1 VVLAVDK
8 LRSDAC
14 ADLAAEYVKRS
25 SRFARVEVKEVR
37 GGGGANTAETRQR
50 EGERLLDALDAAD
63 TVVVCDERGKQRS
76 SEELA
81 AFLGRRMAQGG
92 AGRLVFVI
100 GGGEGLSDAVRARA
114 AEVLSLSRMTL
125 SHELARVIVLEQ
137 IYRALTILANHPYHR
152 A

>member
-1 VVLAVDK
+1 MAVDK
-8 LRSDAC
+8 LRSSAC
-14 ADLAAEYVKRS
+14 AELAAEYARRS
-25 SRFARVEVKEVR
+25 SRFARFETKEVR
-37 GGGGANTAETRQR
+37 GGGGSNAEETRQR
-50 EGERLLDALDAAD
+50 EGERLLGAIEPAD
-63 TVVVCDERGKQRS
+63 TVVVCDERGRQKS

-81 AFLGRRMAQGG
+81 AFLGKRMSQGG

-125 SHELARVIVLEQ
+125 SHELARVVMMEQ

>member
-1 VVLAVDK
+1 MAVDK
-8 LRSDAC
+8 LRSGAC
-14 ADLAAEYVKRS
+14 AELAAEYAKRS
-25 SRFARVEVKEVR
+25 GRFARVEMKEVR
-37 GGGGANTAETRQR
+37 GGGGANAAETRQR
-50 EGERLLDALDAAD
+50 EGERLLEALEHAD
-63 TVVVCDERGKQRS
+63 FVVVCDERGKQRS

-81 AFLGRRMAQGG
+81 NLLGKRMAQGG

-100 GGGEGLSDAVRARA
+100 GGGEGLSDEVRARA

-125 SHELARVIVLEQ
+125 SHELARVLMMEQ